1 MLRFLKRRSRHLRK
15 AGAFLSMF
23 LATAMVI
30 SLRDE
35 LVTIAGGPI
44 RSRQEILDLRHQNAP
59 RPSEESA
66 YDHLHHIAWIIS
78 HDHFT
83 DDHNSIE
90 LLQNIVKQILVNKD
104 KPESQT
110 LQTIAKLFNFTD
122 DDLHIE
128 GVTLSEVIALIS
140 EGVEVGENYDI
151 TVDRLERVLREGT
164 EYEEDVGDVI
174 SGQFL
179 GHILPKVDKRWRYHD
194 QSFAKDPN
202 RKPSRCP
209 SSLRHKGASSSW
221 FNGRFRDDVKVFA
234 DKDDLEEENYKKL
247 CERFPLPFG
256 YKKENKTF
264 LEQILNTI
272 TTPDVFG
279 EPRKDC
285 IRCAVVGTG
294 GQMKGSGKGKEIDA
308 HDYVF
313 RVNNAHTE
321 EKYSDDVGNRTS
333 FYTFYPESQKIQLVA
348 KANPVRVFAPF
359 KKWDLHYLANKL
371 LYGKI
376 PPPYCKNMSKCWKPK
391 EPDLNATNV
400 KMLHPD
406 FMRYI
411 YANFLNA
418 TGARPTTGA
427 MTAFI
432 AIQLC
437 DYVGL
442 YGYGYDTRYNLH
454 YYDKNAFNA
463 SKPWQNFTTCHDYSN
478 EREMWKRLSKEG
490 IIYWFQRE

>member
-15 AGAFLSMF
+15 VGAFLSMF

-83 DDHNSIE
+83 DDHNSVQ
-90 LLQNIVKQILVNKD
+90 LLQDIVKQILVNKD
-104 KPESQT
+104 KPESHT

-174 SGQFL
+174 SGQFM

-221 FNGRFRDDVKVFA
+221 LMA
-234 DKDDLEEENYKKL
+234 
-247 CERFPLPFG
+247 
-256 YKKENKTF
+256 
-264 LEQILNTI
+264 
-272 TTPDVFG
+272 
-279 EPRKDC
+279 
-285 IRCAVVGTG
+285 
-294 GQMKGSGKGKEIDA
+294 GSGMTSRCLRI
-308 HDYVF
+308 
-313 RVNNAHTE
+313 
-321 EKYSDDVGNRTS
+321 RTIS
-333 FYTFYPESQKIQLVA
+333 KRKTTKSCAKDSRCRLGIKRKI
-348 KANPVRVFAPF
+348 
-359 KKWDLHYLANKL
+359 KL
-371 LYGKI
+371 
-376 PPPYCKNMSKCWKPK
+376 
-391 EPDLNATNV
+391 
-400 KMLHPD
+400 
-406 FMRYI
+406 
-411 YANFLNA
+411 FLS
-418 TGARPTTGA
+418 R
-427 MTAFI
+427 F
-432 AIQLC
+432 
-437 DYVGL
+437 
-442 YGYGYDTRYNLH
+442 
-454 YYDKNAFNA
+454 
-463 SKPWQNFTTCHDYSN
+463 
-478 EREMWKRLSKEG
+478 
-490 IIYWFQRE
+490 